1 MKFSKSTTLKLGFY
15 VYALV
20 DPHNSEI
27 FYVGKANANNR
38 AFSHLAE
45 QKNEPSKNKRISA
58 IRQANGEPIIEILR
72 HGIESEKACFDV
84 EATVIDAIGIENLT
98 NIVRG
103 HSTDRGRQSAAEV
116 ERLLGSTPIDIETL
130 SERYMVFFI
139 HQSYSPTM
147 TEPEVYD
154 CTRQS
159 WYNVSSYNRTTVN
172 ENGKLKYSVA
182 LAVVD
187 SVVVRV
193 YSIIAWFPA
202 GSTLSS
208 RLDLSEPNR
217 WEFVGQKIDDHHL
230 LNRRLTKD
238 NNELPA
244 SQMGFRYI
252 N

>member
-1 MKFSKSTTLKLGFY
+1 MKFSKATTLKLGFY

-27 FYVGKANANNR
+27 FYVGKGYANNR

-45 QKNEPSKNKRISA
+45 SRTEPNKNKRISA

-98 NIVRG
+98 NAVRG
-103 HSTDRGRQSAAEV
+103 HSTERGRQSAIEV
-116 ERLLGSTPIDIETL
+116 ERLLGSIPIDVKTI

-159 WYNVSSYNRTTVN
+159 WYNVSSYNRTTVD
-172 ENGKLKYSVA
+172 EYGKLKYSVA

-187 SVVVRV
+187 SIVVRV
-193 YSIIAWFPA
+193 YSILAWFPA

-208 RLDLSEPNR
+208 RLDLSAPNR
-217 WEFVGQKIDDHHL
+217 WEFIGQKIDDHHL
-230 LNRRLTKD
+230 LNRRLTKGD
-238 NNELPA
+238 DDLSA
-244 SQMGFRYI
+244 SQMGFTYI